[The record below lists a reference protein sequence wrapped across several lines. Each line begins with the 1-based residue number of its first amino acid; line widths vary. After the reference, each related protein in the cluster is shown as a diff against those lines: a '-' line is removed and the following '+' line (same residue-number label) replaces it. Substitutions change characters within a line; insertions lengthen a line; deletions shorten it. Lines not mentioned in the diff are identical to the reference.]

1 MIGGLSDVKN
11 DRKDII
17 EKGYQMYNFPGPKRL
32 YEILKEEGYDFTKEE
47 VKAVVDNQEA
57 EQAFKPV
64 YRT

>member
-11 DRKDII
+11 DRNDII

-47 VKAVVDNQEA
+47 
-57 EQAFKPV
+57 
-64 YRT
+64 